1 VISMAEAVRVAR
13 REVPCLAKIIGGGMP
28 VGAFGRRPD
37 TMAQFDPTSR
47 SSRARTWR

>member
-1 VISMAEAVRVAR
+1 MISMAEAVRVAR